1 MTSARV
7 SPNTCA
13 TPLLSRSM
21 RRPGRGCTTLT
32 GVSLPSPKMF
42 GLKKFGRSESVTW
55 SNLGVRPL

>member
-1 MTSARV
+1 
-7 SPNTCA
+7 
-13 TPLLSRSM
+13 LLSRSM

-55 SNLGVRPL
+55 SNNGVRPL